1 MSKSF
6 KVYDTESGRVVSE
19 IKRVADTVRLEGVGT
34 TSGSA
39 SATCTSTDNLWP
51 GMLLVGNGIAVGTT
65 VSSVDSNTAFTLSLP
80 ATATN
85 ASRFVQALSYIPYK
99 ADGTI
104 STKAVYLEHYRDLFE
119 DISPVGIRTSG
130 DGGASYYL
138 GTKNMRAAIVPSS
151 PVVYG
156 APTGTS
162 LGAIY
167 SLDLYGTPAF
177 AISDQISH
185 TPPREQSQTCS
196 FVHFILDDGTLLPV
210 LRMPSYDIVSAA

>member
-39 SATCTSTDNLWP
+39 SATCTSTTNLWP
-51 GMLLVGNGIAVGTT
+51 GMLLVGVGIAVGTT
-65 VSSVDSNTAFTLSLP
+65 VSSVESATAFTLSLV
-80 ATATN
+80 ATASN

-104 STKAVYLEHYRDLFE
+104 ATKAVYLEHYRDLFT
-119 DISPVGIRTSG
+119 DSNAVSILDSSGIS
-130 DGGASYYL
+130 GGGSTPP
-138 GTKNMRAAIVPSS
+138 GV
-151 PVVYG
+151 VVY
-156 APTGTS
+156 PTNVAFLSNPLSGT
-162 LGAIY
+162 AYQI
-167 SLDLYGTPAF
+167 PATIT
-177 AISDQISH
+177 ATAAVSISDHLTH
-185 TPPREQSQTCS
+185 TAPREQSQTCS

-210 LRMPSYDIVSAA
+210 LRMPAYDIVSAA